1 MAGNLIEQMNILKG
15 LSDEALNYEMS
26 APSGAAP
33 PYLVLTEVQRRKDMR
48 SRYEGEAARAKRRT
62 TVMEDLVVPMGG
74 QMRPVG
80 GIAAASSSTPRMAG
94 LDGAVPG
101 YADGGIIDYADIAK
115 KYQERLGGLGE
126 DRDRARAM
134 ALIMAGAGI
143 MGGGSSN
150 TLKNIGMGAQTGIAS
165 YADAIKTVDSDELAL
180 MRGLTDI
187 GQLQQSLAQAEE
199 DRGLRREEIDIS
211 RERLNTDRTPAAI
224 LTTRAYMD
232 MTPEEQ
238 ATYDRLNP
246 PYNPNAVTNDMRLID
261 DANKDFENA
270 LKSLPEP
277 MLVEPGREIEIARE
291 RNKQAAIIAY
301 PKWVARLGAQA
312 AASMARQYGVTDGD
326 LLIAGSGGAP
336 SGTTTGG
343 AVSYTDYF

>member
-211 RERLNTDRTPAAI
+211 RDRLTTEKKPADVLTFEYYQSLDEAGKAEYERLHPAF
-224 LTTRAYMD
+224 
-232 MTPEEQ
+232 
-238 ATYDRLNP
+238 
-246 PYNPNAVTNDMRLID
+246 NPNAVTEAERLAD
-261 DANKDFENA
+261 DLDKIYSDTQKLF
-270 LKSLPEP
+270 P
-277 MLVEPGREIEIARE
+277 IAE
-291 RNKQAAIIAY
+291 YDPPDVAATKQRKAQTAAYQRI
-301 PKWVARLGAQA
+301 
-312 AASMARQYGVTDGD
+312 AASRGKLVADEWARNQGIAIGD
-326 LLIAGSGGAP
+326 LVVGGAP

-343 AVSYTDYF
+343 AVSYTDYFN

>member
-199 DRGLRREEIDIS
+199 DRGLRREEIGIS
-211 RERLNTDRTPAAI
+211 RDRLTTDKKPANVLEFEYWQSLDPESKKEYERLNPAF
-224 LTTRAYMD
+224 
-232 MTPEEQ
+232 
-238 ATYDRLNP
+238 
-246 PYNPNAVTNDMRLID
+246 NPNAVT
-261 DANKDFENA
+261 
-270 LKSLPEP
+270 
-277 MLVEPGREIEIARE
+277 EIERRRDDYDKIYADAQKMFPISE
-291 RNKQAAIIAY
+291 WDDETTAAE
-301 PKWVARLGAQA
+301 KVRKAQA
-312 AASMARQYGVTDGD
+312 AAYQRIAARDGKLAAEEWARNQGLALGD
-326 LLIAGSGGAP
+326 IVVNSAAP
-336 SGTTTGG
+336 VLDQKDPLGLGL
-343 AVSYTDYF
+343 

>member
-1 MAGNLIEQMNILKG
+1 MPNLIEQMNVLKG
-15 LSDEALNYEMS
+15 LSDEALSGEMG
-26 APSGAAP
+26 APSGSVP
-33 PYLVLTEVQRRKDMR
+33 PYLVLSEVNRRKDMR
-48 SRYEGEAARAKRRT
+48 QRYEGQQAQRAKRT
-62 TVMEDLVVPMGG
+62 TVMEDLAGPMAMPGG
-74 QMRPVG
+74 MPG
-80 GIAAASSSTPRMAG
+80 APAPTGIGAAVQPE
-94 LDGAVPG
+94 VPG
-101 YADGGIIDYADIAK
+101 FADGGIIDYADIAK

-150 TLKNIGMGAQTGIAS
+150 TLKNIGTGAQQGIAS

-246 PYNPNAVTNDMRLID
+246 PYNPNAVTNDMRVLEQ
-261 DANKDFENA
+261 ANQAFDVA

-277 MLVEPGREIEIARE
+277 AYVDMGKETEVAMQRQ
-291 RNKQAAIIAY
+291 KQAALMAY
-301 PKWVARLGAQA
+301 PKWVSLLGQA
-312 AASMARQYGVTDGD
+312 GANQMARQYGVSDGD
-326 LLIAGSGGAP
+326 LLLLASPGGA
-336 SGTTTGG
+336 
-343 AVSYTDYF
+343 AVDNKDPLGLGL

>member
-1 MAGNLIEQMNILKG
+1 MPNLIEQMNVLKG
-15 LSDEALNYEMS
+15 LSDEALNGEMG
-26 APSGAAP
+26 APSGSVP
-33 PYLVLTEVQRRKDMR
+33 PYLVLSEVNRRKDMR
-48 SRYEGEAARAKRRT
+48 QRYEGQQAQRAKRT
-62 TVMEDLVVPMGG
+62 TVMEDLAGPMAMPMMAQGA
-74 QMRPVG
+74 PAPS
-80 GIAAASSSTPRMAG
+80 GIDAALQPEVQG
-94 LDGAVPG
+94 F
-101 YADGGIIDYADIAK
+101 ADGGIIDYADIAK

-238 ATYDRLNP
+238 ATHDRLNP
-246 PYNPNAVTNDMRLID
+246 PYNPNAVTNDMRVLEQ
-261 DANKDFENA
+261 ANQAFDVA
-270 LKSLPEP
+270 LKSLPDP
-277 MLVEPGREIEIARE
+277 AFVEMGKETETAMQRQ
-291 RNKQAAIIAY
+291 KQAALMAY
-301 PKWVARLGAQA
+301 PKWVALLGQA
-312 AASMARQYGVTDGD
+312 GANQMARQYGVSDGD
-326 LLIAGSGGAP
+326 LLLLASPGGA
-336 SGTTTGG
+336 
-343 AVSYTDYF
+343 AVDNKDPLGLGL

>member
-238 ATYDRLNP
+238 ATHDRLNP
-246 PYNPNAVTNDMRLID
+246 PYNPNAVTNDMRVLEQ
-261 DANKDFENA
+261 ANQAFDVA
-270 LKSLPEP
+270 LKSLPDP
-277 MLVEPGREIEIARE
+277 AFVEMGKEMETAMQRQ
-291 RNKQAAIIAY
+291 KQAVFMVY
-301 PKWVARLGAQA
+301 PKWVALLGQA
-312 AASMARQYGVTDGD
+312 GANQMARQYGVSDGD
-326 LLIAGSGGAP
+326 LLLLASPGGA
-336 SGTTTGG
+336 
-343 AVSYTDYF
+343 AVDNKDPLGLGL

>member
-48 SRYEGEAARAKRRT
+48 SRYEGEAARQKRRT
-62 TVMEDLVVPMGG
+62 TVAEDLVMPMGG

-238 ATYDRLNP
+238 ATHDRLNP
-246 PYNPNAVTNDMRLID
+246 PYNPNAVTNDMRVLEQ
-261 DANKDFENA
+261 ANQAFDVA
-270 LKSLPEP
+270 LKSLPDP
-277 MLVEPGREIEIARE
+277 AFVEMGKETETAMQRQ
-291 RNKQAAIIAY
+291 KQAALMAY
-301 PKWVARLGAQA
+301 PKWVALLGQA
-312 AASMARQYGVTDGD
+312 GANQMARQYGVSDGD
-326 LLIAGSGGAP
+326 LLLLASPGGA
-336 SGTTTGG
+336 
-343 AVSYTDYF
+343 AVDNKDPLGLGL

>member
-1 MAGNLIEQMNILKG
+1 
-15 LSDEALNYEMS
+15 
-26 APSGAAP
+26 
-33 PYLVLTEVQRRKDMR
+33 
-48 SRYEGEAARAKRRT
+48 
-62 TVMEDLVVPMGG
+62 
-74 QMRPVG
+74 
-80 GIAAASSSTPRMAG
+80 
-94 LDGAVPG
+94 
-101 YADGGIIDYADIAK
+101 
-115 KYQERLGGLGE
+115 
-126 DRDRARAM
+126 M

-150 TLKNIGMGAQTGIAS
+150 TLKNIGTGAQQGIAS

-238 ATYDRLNP
+238 ATHDRLNP
-246 PYNPNAVTNDMRLID
+246 PYNPNAVTNDMRIID